1 MYGRLLMFKITHV
14 KSDSAIPI
22 FTPNPAFDF
31 DLYMLCGGI
40 TNSKFWDI
48 NLRYA
53 EQACKLDE
61 VEIHSLFLAYAT
73 KVITSQ
79 WPEVYKKIERQADDK
94 KQTVKAQIKN
104 V

>member
-53 EQACKLDE
+53 E
-61 VEIHSLFLAYAT
+61 
-73 KVITSQ
+73 
-79 WPEVYKKIERQADDK
+79 
-94 KQTVKAQIKN
+94 
-104 V
+104 